1 MYNITHQDSDKCIYS
16 DSKSTTTK
24 NSIELE
30 EKEYSISTHDNFQE
44 KASSLKE
51 KQSKMTH
58 NKHNRS
64 FDETLYTSTRTS
76 YPKCNNFV
84 KNTIKD
90 LNNLYLSR
98 ATPTTPKLKSI
109 SKSEMDIFS
118 KVATVTV
125 DEDLEKHKSYEEL
138 PKINV
143 KNFISLYEDVSKSS
157 KWSSGQS
164 ITRSSSIKSS
174 NNLQLSSSVQGTPK
188 KMSAS
193 INEMPTHL
201 TLPSKSNKNEVVS
214 PNRRRKTLSKDK
226 SFEIFSNDSASSSF
240 DFEVISNH
248 DKDPNYLSF
257 SDIEIEIIEKD
268 PETPVE
274 PVVEKETAHIEYK
287 NRFTMAKKYFQSLEE
302 LREDK
307 KTIKLMK
314 NEVLSSSQSTES
326 LEEKKPRKRSTIKKS
341 RSMPSSEIAKIW
353 NQMQEEK
360 DAESKKLVKISEK
373 FNVDDLFEDVMEG
386 RLSRQGSL
394 RGIPNKKAVLET
406 FRSMENLADSKL
418 NSYEMAVSQL
428 NDFAHE
434 NKIKNAQTYLSEYP
448 YLPMTDPSK
457 YHSRLDANATGLIT
471 LKELKKIPR
480 RNSVPDLRLNPTF
493 TADL

>member
-1 MYNITHQDSDKCIYS
+1 
-16 DSKSTTTK
+16 
-24 NSIELE
+24 
-30 EKEYSISTHDNFQE
+30 
-44 KASSLKE
+44 
-51 KQSKMTH
+51 
-58 NKHNRS
+58 
-64 FDETLYTSTRTS
+64 
-76 YPKCNNFV
+76 
-84 KNTIKD
+84 
-90 LNNLYLSR
+90 
-98 ATPTTPKLKSI
+98 
-109 SKSEMDIFS
+109 
-118 KVATVTV
+118 
-125 DEDLEKHKSYEEL
+125 
-138 PKINV
+138 
-143 KNFISLYEDVSKSS
+143 
-157 KWSSGQS
+157 
-164 ITRSSSIKSS
+164 
-174 NNLQLSSSVQGTPK
+174 
-188 KMSAS
+188 MSAS

-201 TLPSKSNKNEVVS
+201 TLPSKSNNNEVVS

-240 DFEVISNH
+240 DFEIISNQ

-314 NEVLSSSQSTES
+314 NDVLSSSQSTES
-326 LEEKKPRKRSTIKKS
+326 LEEKKPRKRSNIKKS

-360 DAESKKLVKISEK
+360 EAVSKKLVKISEK

-406 FRSMENLADSKL
+406 FRSMENVADSKL

-480 RNSVPDLRLNPTF
+480 RNSVPDLRLNPTYF